1 MKLYL
6 DGILVVEGKEDASYL
21 SNYIDSEIV
30 VVNGFEMA
38 DETIKYLSGKR
49 VIALLDPDEAGQ
61 KIRKTLNTKLDD
73 VINVEIDITK
83 CVRGIKNGVAEC
95 SIEEIVAKLQT
106 YSVKNP
112 AKLQPITSSEL
123 FSLGLVNG
131 EKELRNYVCEK
142 LNLGLCNGK
151 LFLKR
156 LNENNI
162 SIEELIKLVEEY
174 KHGNK

>member
-6 DGILVVEGKEDASYL
+6 DGVLVVEGKEDASYL

-95 SIEEIVAKLQT
+95 SIEEIVAKLQA
-106 YSVKNP
+106 YSIKNP
-112 AKLQPITSSEL
+112 AKLQRIRESDL
-123 FSLGLVNG
+123 FELGLING
-131 EKELRNYVCEK
+131 DSALRNFVCRK
-142 LNLGLCNGK
+142 LNLGKCNGK
-151 LFLKR
+151 TLYKR
-156 LNENNI
+156 LNANNI
-162 SIEELIKLVEEY
+162 SIEQLTQVVEEY
-174 KHGNK
+174 KHGN

>member
-21 SNYIDSEIV
+21 SNYIGSEIV

-49 VIALLDPDEAGQ
+49 VIALLDPDEAGH

-106 YSVKNP
+106 YSVKKP
-112 AKLQPITSSEL
+112 AKLQLIQESDL
-123 FSLGLVNG
+123 FELGLING
-131 EKELRNYVCEK
+131 DSALRNFVCRK
-142 LNLGLCNGK
+142 LNLGKCNGK
-151 LFLKR
+151 TLYKR
-156 LNENNI
+156 LNSNNI
-162 SIEELIKLVEEY
+162 SIEQLTQVVEEY
-174 KHGNK
+174 KHGN

>member
-112 AKLQPITSSEL
+112 AKLQRIQKSDL
-123 FSLGLVNG
+123 FESGLING
-131 EKELRNYVCEK
+131 DSALRNFVCRK
-142 LNLGLCNGK
+142 LNLGKCNGK
-151 LFLKR
+151 ALYKR
-156 LNENNI
+156 LNANNI
-162 SIEELIKLVEEY
+162 SIEQLTQVVEEY
-174 KHGNK
+174 KHGN

>member
-6 DGILVVEGKEDASYL
+6 DGILVLEGKEDASYL

-38 DETIKYLSGKR
+38 DETIRYLSGKR

-61 KIRKTLNTKLDD
+61 KIRKTLNTKLDG

-95 SIEEIVAKLQT
+95 SIEEILAKLQT

-112 AKLQPITSSEL
+112 AKLQRIQESDL
-123 FSLGLVNG
+123 FELGLING
-131 EKELRNYVCEK
+131 DSALRNLVCRK
-142 LNLGLCNGK
+142 LNLGKCNGK
-151 LFLKR
+151 ALFKR
-156 LNENNI
+156 LNANNI
-162 SIEELIKLVEEY
+162 SIEQLTQVVEEY
-174 KHGNK
+174 KHGN